1 VPYPIQ
7 DKLVIAVAS
16 SALFDLSESH
26 QVWLDK
32 GTDEYRKFQREHE
45 NDPLLPGVAYP
56 FIKRL
61 LSLNDPANNDEPV
74 EVILLSRND
83 PDTGNRVFKTI
94 QKYGLP
100 ITRGAFV
107 SGRASYRYADA
118 FNSSLFL
125 SADQSNVQ
133 EAITAFL

>member
-1 VPYPIQ
+1 MPYPIQ

-16 SALFDLSESH
+16 SARFDLSESH

-32 GTDEYRKFQREHE
+32 GTDEYRQFQREHE

-61 LSLNDPANNDEPV
+61 RSLNDPANNDDPV
-74 EVILLSRND
+74 EVILPSRND

-100 ITRGAFV
+100 ITRGA
-107 SGRASYRYADA
+107 Y
-118 FNSSLFL
+118 
-125 SADQSNVQ
+125 VQ

>member
-1 VPYPIQ
+1 MPYPIQ

-61 LSLNDPANNDEPV
+61 LSLNDPANKDEPV

-107 SGRASYRYADA
+107 SGRDSYRYADA

-125 SADQSNVQ
+125 LADQSNVQ